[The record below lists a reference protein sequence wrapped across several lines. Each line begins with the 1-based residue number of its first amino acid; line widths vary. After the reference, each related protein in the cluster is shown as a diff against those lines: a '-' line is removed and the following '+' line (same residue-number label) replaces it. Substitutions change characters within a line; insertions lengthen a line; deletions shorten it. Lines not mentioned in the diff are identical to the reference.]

1 MGGEVNPVPEIIA
14 KVWNYFYSNG
24 KEEERIINFQVEKVR
39 TWQGFGAKA
48 AKEIGMSVSYFYK
61 CTNQLT
67 TLGCIIQ
74 IQHGAFQSPTIYR
87 LVKAPDHDEMVALRS
102 RGLTSDRLQTPTQ
115 YMKLQDGLTRAIN
128 RIIELEH
135 RVARLER
142 HGR

>member
-1 MGGEVNPVPEIIA
+1 MGEVNPVPEIIY
-14 KVWNYFYSNG
+14 KVWQYFDSNSQ
-24 KEEERIINFQVEKVR
+24 EVERVINFVPEQVRV
-39 TWQGFGAKA
+39 WQGFGAKA
-48 AKEIGMSVSYFYK
+48 AKEIGMSVNYFYK
-61 CTNQLT
+61 CTNQLA

-74 IQHGAFQSPTIYR
+74 LQHGAFQSPTIYR

-115 YMKLQDGLTRAIN
+115 YMKLQDGLTRALN